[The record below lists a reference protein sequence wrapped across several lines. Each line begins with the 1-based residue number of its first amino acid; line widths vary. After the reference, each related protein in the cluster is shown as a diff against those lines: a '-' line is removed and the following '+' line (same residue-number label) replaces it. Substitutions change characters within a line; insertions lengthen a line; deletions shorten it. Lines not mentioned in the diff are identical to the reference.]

1 MHGIIFL
8 QLRKFADHVAGSGA
22 WEALLKEANL
32 PLKTYSAVRAYSDD
46 EVLALV
52 GAAHRLL
59 KLPVADILE
68 QFGEF
73 LAPDLLRLYGRLLES
88 GWKTLDVVENTE
100 RLIHAAVR
108 VGNPGAR
115 PPVLECIRSSADE
128 LQVIYSSERQLCCL
142 AKGII
147 KGLAKHF
154 QERVQVVDDACM
166 LNGDPF
172 CALLITRERGQDTNE
187 LPGELCETIV
197 HTHDLPA
204 PSVGVISN
212 PASESLG
219 AAEFQLGTSAE
230 QLSAKFSEREH
241 ASRDGGVFGSR
252 TSGSSVAGRTPGGS
266 LASRGSGS
274 SVARGSLADPP
285 GSSGRSGPLGAAGSA
300 GSAGGGQD
308 GSDWLD
314 QLTHLGEFRVV
325 RKLGQGGMGV
335 VMLAEDLRLGRQVAL
350 KVMQPRYASD
360 EVMRQRFLREARAM
374 AAIKSDYVVT
384 VYEVGVASGL
394 PFLAMELLQGESLE
408 SYRQRLGRVPIESIL
423 RFGRQAAQGLAAAHD
438 QGVIHRD
445 IKPSNLWIESPN
457 SRLKILDFGLARA
470 VHDSAQVSIAGKVI
484 GTPAFMAPEQA
495 RGDAVDHRADLFS
508 LGCVLYWLAANELPF
523 RGVDLMSTLM
533 ALATHEPPPVS
544 ALSDEVPQ
552 AVSDLIM
559 RMLRKNPA
567 ERLATGQEVVDLIR
581 QLENGPGRT

>member
-1 MHGIIFL
+1 
-8 QLRKFADHVAGSGA
+8 
-22 WEALLKEANL
+22 
-32 PLKTYSAVRAYSDD
+32 
-46 EVLALV
+46 
-52 GAAHRLL
+52 
-59 KLPVADILE
+59 
-68 QFGEF
+68 
-73 LAPDLLRLYGRLLES
+73 
-88 GWKTLDVVENTE
+88 
-100 RLIHAAVR
+100 
-108 VGNPGAR
+108 
-115 PPVLECIRSSADE
+115 
-128 LQVIYSSERQLCCL
+128 
-142 AKGII
+142 
-147 KGLAKHF
+147 
-154 QERVQVVDDACM
+154 
-166 LNGDPF
+166 
-172 CALLITRERGQDTNE
+172 
-187 LPGELCETIV
+187 
-197 HTHDLPA
+197 
-204 PSVGVISN
+204 
-212 PASESLG
+212 
-219 AAEFQLGTSAE
+219 
-230 QLSAKFSEREH
+230 
-241 ASRDGGVFGSR
+241 
-252 TSGSSVAGRTPGGS
+252 
-266 LASRGSGS
+266 
-274 SVARGSLADPP
+274 
-285 GSSGRSGPLGAAGSA
+285 
-300 GSAGGGQD
+300 
-308 GSDWLD
+308 
-314 QLTHLGEFRVV
+314 VV

-470 VHDSAQVSIAGKVI
+470 VHDSAQDSIAGKVI
-484 GTPAFMAPEQA
+484 GTPAFLAPEQA